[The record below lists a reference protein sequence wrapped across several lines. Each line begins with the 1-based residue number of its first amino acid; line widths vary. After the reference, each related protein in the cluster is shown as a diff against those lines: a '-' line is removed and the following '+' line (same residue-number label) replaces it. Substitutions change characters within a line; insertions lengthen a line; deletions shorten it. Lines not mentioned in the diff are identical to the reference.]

1 MSVTAR
7 DLCNSAL
14 ILTGAL
20 AQGETAGPGDLTD
33 AFTRLN
39 RMMSGW
45 KNQRLTMTGVEENV
59 YPLVSSQSE
68 YWIGPGGDFDQFC
81 PTILSY
87 VGLIL
92 ANTSPAV
99 EIKQQV
105 ITVKDWSY
113 QSVKSQTS
121 TQPTQVYYNT
131 TFQTTGAHAGM
142 RKLIFWPKPTNVNSV
157 RLYCPKPL
165 TEFATLSTAYTLP
178 EGAEDAI
185 EYNLA
190 VRLVQAGM
198 GLRQHLD
205 DLVPM
210 AKQMLGDFKRA
221 NIAPV
226 VASIDPALFPK
237 ARTWNWRS
245 GQYNGDGF

>member
-20 AQGETAGPGDLTD
+20 AQGEDAGPGDLSD

-39 RMMSGW
+39 RMMSAW
-45 KNQRLTMTGVEENV
+45 KNQRLTMTGVEIND
-59 YPLVSSQSE
+59 YPLVGSQSE
-68 YWIGPGGDFDQFC
+68 YWIGPGGDFNQFC

-87 VGLIL
+87 VGLVL
-92 ANTSPAV
+92 DNTSPEV

-105 ITVKDWSY
+105 ITVKDWSF

-121 TQPTQVYYNT
+121 TQPTQVYYDT

-142 RKLIFWPKPTNVNSV
+142 RKIIVWPVPTNVNTL

-165 TEFATLSTAYTLP
+165 TEFSNLSTAYTLP

-190 VRLVQAGM
+190 VRLIQAGM
-198 GLRQHLD
+198 GLREHLSD
-205 DLVPM
+205 IVPM
-210 AKQMLGDFKRA
+210 AKEALGNYKRA
-221 NIAPV
+221 NVAPV
-226 VASIDPALFPK
+226 VASIDPALYPR
-237 ARTWNWRS
+237 ARNWNWRS
-245 GQYNGDGF
+245 GEYNGG